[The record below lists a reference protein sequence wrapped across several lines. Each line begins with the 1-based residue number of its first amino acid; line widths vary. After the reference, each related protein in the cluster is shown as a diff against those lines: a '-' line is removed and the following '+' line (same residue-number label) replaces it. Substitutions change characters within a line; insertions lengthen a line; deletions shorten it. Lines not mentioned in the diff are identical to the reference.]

1 MSWFQL
7 SLSLSLSLIA
17 PSFPQLT
24 QSQRSCY
31 QTSLDL
37 AVKNGL
43 SAIAFAAI
51 STGIYG
57 YPSYHAAR
65 VALDT
70 VRRFMETDDGAKLD
84 LVVFCNF
91 EEEDETAYSELAS

>member
-1 MSWFQL
+1 V
-7 SLSLSLSLIA
+7 A
-17 PSFPQLT
+17 PSRALPDSPT
-24 QSQRSCY
+24 ADAGGGNRKASCY
-31 QTSLDL
+31 QTSLEL
-37 AVKNGL
+37 AVKNNL
-43 SAIAFAAI
+43 SAIVFAAV

-70 VRRFMETDDGAKLD
+70 VRRFMETDDGAKLE

-91 EEEDETAYSELAS
+91 EKKDEAAYSELTS